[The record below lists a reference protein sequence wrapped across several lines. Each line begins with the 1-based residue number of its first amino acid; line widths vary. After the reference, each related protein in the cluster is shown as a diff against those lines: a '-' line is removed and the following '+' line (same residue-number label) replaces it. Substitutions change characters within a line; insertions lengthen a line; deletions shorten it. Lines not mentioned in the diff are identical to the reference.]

1 MVELTEFAAERV
13 KALAAADPEAKVL
26 RLAVEGGGCSGFQ
39 YAIGFDTGSED
50 GDLEID
56 SHGVRVVIDPISLP
70 YLQGSL
76 VDFKD
81 RLMGAGFSFE
91 PERPVDLRLQLV
103 VPGQGRDRGSY
114 SPKPDGC
121 WLTARGPSDVR
132 RRRFADAAGPGRPL
146 QQPHHRSTGSS
157 ARSGGGA
164 ARRARPGPV
173 RRSSRRSAS
182 IRRTGWRA
190 AGSSTPSCPRRGG

>member
-13 KALAAADPEAKVL
+13 KALAAADPDARVL

-81 RLMGAGFSFE
+81 GLMGAGFSFE
-91 PERPVDLRLQLV
+91 NPNVQSTCGCNSSFQAKPEYASLV
-103 VPGQGRDRGSY
+103 
-114 SPKPDGC
+114 
-121 WLTARGPSDVR
+121 
-132 RRRFADAAGPGRPL
+132 
-146 QQPHHRSTGSS
+146 STSL
-157 ARSGGGA
+157 AQRSG
-164 ARRARPGPV
+164 
-173 RRSSRRSAS
+173 SMSHS
-182 IRRTGWRA
+182 RA
-190 AGSSTPSCPRRGG
+190 A

>member
-81 RLMGAGFSFE
+81 GLMGAGLSFE
-91 PERPVDLRLQLV
+91 NPNVQSTCGCNSSFQAKAEIEGP
-103 VPGQGRDRGSY
+103 Y

-121 WLTARGPSDVR
+121 G
-132 RRRFADAAGPGRPL
+132 
-146 QQPHHRSTGSS
+146 
-157 ARSGGGA
+157 
-164 ARRARPGPV
+164 
-173 RRSSRRSAS
+173 
-182 IRRTGWRA
+182 
-190 AGSSTPSCPRRGG
+190 

>member
-1 MVELTEFAAERV
+1 MRGASASLRCMISLTEAAAQKVKTLAAEE
-13 KALAAADPEAKVL
+13 PGSVL

-81 RLMGAGFSFE
+81 GLMGAGFSFE
-91 PERPVDLRLQLV
+91 NPNVQSTCGCNSSFQAKPEIEGP
-103 VPGQGRDRGSY
+103 Y
-114 SPKPDGC
+114 SPK
-121 WLTARGPSDVR
+121 
-132 RRRFADAAGPGRPL
+132 
-146 QQPHHRSTGSS
+146 
-157 ARSGGGA
+157 
-164 ARRARPGPV
+164 
-173 RRSSRRSAS
+173 
-182 IRRTGWRA
+182 
-190 AGSSTPSCPRRGG
+190 